1 MSEPLRRDAGWRER
15 LEAFLREF
23 FAAPGNDA
31 WPDLSPDFGWAN
43 RVEPFVEFARRAE
56 DGPLVLPRM
65 VSSTDTYVMYVITP
79 DKADTVR
86 TAELITAFAGPTY
99 SRLPRVMQPS
109 ILDADDLVDA
119 AVLRFAGPGTTFKVQ
134 TSGQRLHRQKLT
146 DALLLML
153 RTLVQ
158 RPPRHWNTVKP
169 VGRLLAEFDAAV
181 AAGSDST
188 SARLLDQLDAV
199 GGLDASNIAY
209 LRVKRLSRLGQ
220 NAEVLALPRL
230 ADVVRQGPPAPV
242 RDAILAALY
251 FQVLD
256 EPLKA
261 GDLAAAR
268 SALRVAGRNV
278 TDLMTSDPTRL
289 SAESMTVLAIAG
301 LIRDDAGALA
311 RLVDVMRSTGRFDQ
325 VDDIVQTEVVEYLR
339 AEREPREEAPVSAED
354 TAAPASPDPPALRTW
369 LDFIEAVAAGDRG
382 ARRSVE
388 DNSWENWEPPSE
400 HDLEI
405 AGLLDDLP
413 TESAQRVW
421 AAVGP
426 FIEAVGYAHPAG
438 SSARAFIRNAL
449 TFDRFSPG
457 DLLALHALVE
467 ITLRQAP
474 SAREYSELLEDI
486 GAESRRWVAIEQAA
500 VVLDI
505 VDSLVLAA
513 CPDPSARQNL
523 AIRLLAPLAQH
534 ASRLDHAQLAV
545 ARLLTEEL
553 DLGLTWPG
561 LEGVDDEAP
570 IWQDATLSLLL
581 YSLDERVLARATEQ
595 LNRIVPRARVV
606 TAADHVGSPQLRQR
620 VQHADVI
627 VMVTRCATHAA
638 TGFIGQHADA
648 DKIVFVEGSGSA
660 SVLRT
665 ALTEIRRRVE
675 EA

>member
-1 MSEPLRRDAGWRER
+1 MSESPRRDAEWRER
-15 LEAFLREF
+15 LDAFLREF

-31 WPDLSPDFGWAN
+31 WPDLAPDFGWAN
-43 RVEPFVEFARRAE
+43 RVEPFVELARRAE

-65 VSSTDTYVMYVITP
+65 VSSTDTYAMYVITP
-79 DKADTVR
+79 DKADTIR

-109 ILDADDLVDA
+109 VLDADDAVDA
-119 AVLRFAGPGTTFKVQ
+119 AVLRFVGPGTTFKVQ
-134 TSGQRLHRQKLT
+134 TSGQRSHRHKLT
-146 DALLLML
+146 DALLLMQ
-153 RTLVQ
+153 RTLAR
-158 RPPRHWNTVKP
+158 RPPRRWNTVKP

-199 GGLDASNIAY
+199 GGLDAANIAY
-209 LRVKRLSRLGQ
+209 LRIKRLSRLGK

-242 RDAILAALY
+242 RDAILSALY
-251 FQVLD
+251 FQFLD

-261 GDLAAAR
+261 RDSAAAR
-268 SALRVAGRNV
+268 SALRVAGRHV
-278 TDLMTSDPTRL
+278 PDLMTGDLTRL
-289 SAESMTVLAIAG
+289 SAESMTVLAVAG
-301 LIRDDAGALA
+301 LIRDDAGTLA
-311 RLVDVMRSTGRFDQ
+311 RIVDSMRSTGRFDQ
-325 VDDIVQTEVVEYLR
+325 VDDIVRTEVAEYLR
-339 AEREPREEAPVSAED
+339 AERRPSGEAPVPVED
-354 TAAPASPDPPALRTW
+354 TAEPEPSGPPALRTW
-369 LDFIEAVAAGDRG
+369 LDFIEAVAAGDRS
-382 ARRSVE
+382 ARRSVD
-388 DNSWENWEPPSE
+388 DNSWENWEPPSD
-400 HDLEI
+400 HDVEI
-405 AGLLDDLP
+405 AALLDDLP

-457 DLLALHALVE
+457 DLLALQALIE
-467 ITLRQAP
+467 ITLRRAP

-534 ASRLDHAQLAV
+534 SSRLDHAQLAV
-545 ARLLTEEL
+545 ARLLTDEL
-553 DLGLTWPG
+553 DLGLTWPEPEDVG
-561 LEGVDDEAP
+561 HEVP
-570 IWQDATLSLLL
+570 TWQDATLSLLL
-581 YSLDERVLARATEQ
+581 YSLDERVLARTAEQ
-595 LNRIVPRARVV
+595 LSRIVPRARVV
-606 TAADHVGSPQLRQR
+606 TASDHVGSPQLRQR
-620 VQHADVI
+620 TQHADVI

-638 TGFIGQHADA
+638 TGFIGQHADS
-648 DKIVFVEGSGSA
+648 DKIVFVEGSGAA

-675 EA
+675 GA